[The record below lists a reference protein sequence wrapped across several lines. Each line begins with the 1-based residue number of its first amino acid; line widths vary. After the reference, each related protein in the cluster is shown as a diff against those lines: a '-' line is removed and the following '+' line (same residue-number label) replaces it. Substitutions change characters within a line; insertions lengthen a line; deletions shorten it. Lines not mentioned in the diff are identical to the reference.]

1 MQLTRRTALAPAA
14 PAIRIPW
21 TAGAWGSRAVVGVA
35 ALAGVFLALPVVVLV
50 ARAVLDGSLG
60 LALTERV
67 VLEGL
72 GLSLSTRAV
81 SLVITVALGLP
92 LAVVLARRTFR
103 GIGLVEAIVDLPI
116 GLPPSVAGLALLLVL
131 GRRGLLGGRSTRSDL
146 RSRSRRSR

>member
-21 TAGAWGSRAVVGVA
+21 TAGAWGSRSVVGVA

-72 GLSLSTRAV
+72 VLSLWRRQAYDWRAY
-81 SLVITVALGLP
+81 A
-92 LAVVLARRTFR
+92 A
-103 GIGLVEAIVDLPI
+103 
-116 GLPPSVAGLALLLVL
+116 SVA
-131 GRRGLLGGRSTRSDL
+131 
-146 RSRSRRSR
+146 